1 MTAGFVR
8 EARAPDAAGL
18 ARVQVA
24 SWRASFAGLL
34 PDAVLAELTSTEAE
48 QRWAERWLEA
58 ITKPPTSRHRVHV
71 AVTQP
76 SSLPGI
82 EPRSL
87 PGSATE
93 AAGAATEAAG
103 AAAGAAGSAGAAA
116 ELAGFAAAGPATDA
130 DLWPATDAELYELHV
145 LPELTGQGHGGRLL
159 HAVADMLA
167 EDGFRTAY
175 SWALSADGS
184 RLEFL
189 ESAGWAPDGSH
200 GNLDMGVKV
209 PVVRLHT
216 LLAPGGQPPGDPPHG
231 RLRAPHSPAGGDPP

>member
-8 EARAPDAAGL
+8 EARASDAAGL

-24 SWRASFAGLL
+24 SWRASLAGLL
-34 PDAVLAELTSTEAE
+34 PDAVLAELTSAEAE
-48 QRWAERWLEA
+48 QRWAGGWLEA

-76 SSLPGI
+76 SSLPSI
-82 EPRSL
+82 ESRSL
-87 PGSATE
+87 PGPATE
-93 AAGAATEAAG
+93 
-103 AAAGAAGSAGAAA
+103 AAA
-116 ELAGFAAAGPATDA
+116 ELAGFAAAGPAIDA
-130 DLWPATDAELYELHV
+130 DLWPGTDAELYELHV

-159 HAVADMLA
+159 HAVADTLA

-175 SWALSADGS
+175 TWALSADDS

-200 GNLDMGVKV
+200 SNLDMGVKV
-209 PVVRLHT
+209 HVVRLHT
-216 LLAPGGQPPGDPPHG
+216 
-231 RLRAPHSPAGGDPP
+231 RLSPEA

>member
-8 EARAPDAAGL
+8 LARAPDAAGL
-18 ARVQVA
+18 ARIQVA
-24 SWRASFAGLL
+24 SWRASLAGLL
-34 PDAVLAELTSTEAE
+34 PDAVLAELTSAEAE

-76 SSLPGI
+76 DSLPGI
-82 EPRSL
+82 EPRTL
-87 PGSATE
+87 PGSA
-93 AAGAATEAAG
+93 AGAPGANAD
-103 AAAGAAGSAGAAA
+103 AAAAAAAA

-130 DLWPATDAELYELHV
+130 DLWPGTDAELYELHV

-159 HAVADMLA
+159 HAVADTLA
-167 EDGFRTAY
+167 EDGFRAAY
-175 SWALSADGS
+175 TWALSADDS

-200 GNLDMGVKV
+200 GNLDMGEKV

-216 LLAPGGQPPGDPPHG
+216 
-231 RLRAPHSPAGGDPP
+231 RLSPEA

>member
-18 ARVQVA
+18 ARIQVA
-24 SWRASFAGLL
+24 SWRASLAGLL
-34 PDAVLAELTSTEAE
+34 PDAVLAELTSAEAE
-48 QRWAERWLEA
+48 QRWAGRWLEA

-82 EPRSL
+82 KPRSL

-93 AAGAATEAAG
+93 AAE
-103 AAAGAAGSAGAAA
+103 AAA
-116 ELAGFAAAGPATDA
+116 ELAGFAAAGPAIDA
-130 DLWPATDAELYELHV
+130 DLWPGTDAELYELHV

-159 HAVADMLA
+159 HAVADTLA

-175 SWALSADGS
+175 TWALSADDS

-200 GNLDMGVKV
+200 SNLDMGVKV
-209 PVVRLHT
+209 HVVRLHT
-216 LLAPGGQPPGDPPHG
+216 
-231 RLRAPHSPAGGDPP
+231 RLSPEA